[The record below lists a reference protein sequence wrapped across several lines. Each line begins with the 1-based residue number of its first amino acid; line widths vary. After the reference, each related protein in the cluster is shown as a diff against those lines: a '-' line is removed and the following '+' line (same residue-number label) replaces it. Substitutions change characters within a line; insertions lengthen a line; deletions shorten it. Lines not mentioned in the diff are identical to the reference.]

1 MSRQSKRSRSIWPV
15 VLILLLLAA
24 LSVGAGY
31 LGGRYLLRGFGGY
44 GTEEAPA
51 EDEVEEDPAAEP
63 EAGEEAADEP
73 EDEDASEETESE
85 DDPDEEPEAGEEA
98 ADEESDEDLSDYILR
113 GSPLEFYRIQAGA
126 FENEEN
132 ARALIE
138 QIVELDLTGVTVA
151 DGDVVRV
158 VVDLT
163 HDEQSAREIET
174 LLTEA
179 GLEALVTSWNL
190 PGFEVALPVGEEAGA
205 RVNELTERIETLLEA
220 HSGAPPDSGRSRAEE
235 IRTSAEMVSR
245 QLMVLD
251 ADLVP
256 QAYRSLIIDHLESH
270 LSLARDRPESS
281 ECRESFIRLAWA
293 FRAARENL
301 E

>member
-24 LSVGAGY
+24 VSVGAGY

-44 GTEEAPA
+44 GTEETPS
-51 EDEVEEDPAAEP
+51 EDEVEEDPAEEP
-63 EAGEEAADEP
+63 EAGEEAAEEP
-73 EDEDASEETESE
+73 EGEDASEETESE
-85 DDPDEEPEAGEEA
+85 EDPEERGEA
-98 ADEESDEDLSDYILR
+98 ADEEESDEDLSDYIVQ

-293 FRAARENL
+293 FRAARDNL